1 MMIKNTF
8 TRTNKKRTT
17 LGHCIE
23 QTEADQRLG
32 APARELTQYPHRGS
46 KLHKQPPHCLV

>member
-8 TRTNKKRTT
+8 TRTNKKRTRI
-17 LGHCIE
+17 GHCIE

-32 APARELTQYPHRGS
+32 APARELPQYPTEGINCINNH
-46 KLHKQPPHCLV
+46 LII

>member
-17 LGHCIE
+17 LGQYIK
-23 QTEADQRLG
+23 QTETDIGL
-32 APARELTQYPHRGS
+32 ARRRGS
-46 KLHKQPPHCLV
+46 YRNTLAEGLNYISDRRIS

>member
-17 LGHCIE
+17 LRQCIE
-23 QTEADQRLG
+23 QTEADIGLG
-32 APARELTQYPHRGS
+32 GWCGSHHNTLTEGLNCISSRRII
-46 KLHKQPPHCLV
+46 

>member
-17 LGHCIE
+17 LGQCIE
-23 QTEADQRLG
+23 QTEADIGL
-32 APARELTQYPHRGS
+32 ARRRGS
-46 KLHKQPPHCLV
+46 YHNTLAEGLNCISDRRII